1 MEEQLKKMALSDGLQ
16 VGIKN
21 LDNTLREVAQL
32 KLSGLQLLS
41 QELLN
46 RVKACGNYVPSSA
59 EDEYAASLLREY
71 LKKYGETEEIRD
83 RNSIKI
89 ESHKHTSG

>member
-1 MEEQLKKMALSDGLQ
+1 MEEQLKKMTLSDGLQ

-32 KLSGLQLLS
+32 KLSDPQLLA
-41 QELLN
+41 QELLK
-46 RVKACGNYVPSSA
+46 RVQACGNYVPSSA

-71 LKKYGETEEIRD
+71 LWKYGETEEIRD
-83 RNSIKI
+83 RNKV
-89 ESHKHTSG
+89 EPQHKHTKG